1 MTGTRTRGATVTRY
15 ATEHTGM
22 SAQVEAG
29 RRVAGRIRHAFKQ
42 TWTATAETV
51 NPVGWLLL
59 ATAIGGIIAAV
70 DWGCAEASF
79 VGLAAAILL
88 IISVPFLLGRH
99 SYDVSLEFNRD
110 RVVA

>member
-22 SAQVEAG
+22 SAQVEAV
-29 RRVAGRIRHAFKQ
+29 RRVVGRLRHAVRQ

-51 NPVGWLLL
+51 NPVGWLMV
-59 ATAIGGIIAAV
+59 ATAVGGIAAALA
-70 DWGCAEASF
+70 WGWAEAWI

-88 IISVPFLLGRH
+88 IISVPILLGRH
-99 SYDVSLEFNRD
+99 TYDVSLEFD
-110 RVVA
+110 R

>member
-22 SAQVEAG
+22 SGQVEGG
-29 RRVAGRIRHAFKQ
+29 RRVVGRVRQAMTQ
-42 TWTATAETV
+42 AWTATAETV
-51 NPVGWLLL
+51 NPVGWLMV
-59 ATAIGGIIAAV
+59 ATAIGGITAALA
-70 DWGCAEASF
+70 WGWAEAWI

-99 SYDVSLEFNRD
+99 SYEV
-110 RVVA
+110 